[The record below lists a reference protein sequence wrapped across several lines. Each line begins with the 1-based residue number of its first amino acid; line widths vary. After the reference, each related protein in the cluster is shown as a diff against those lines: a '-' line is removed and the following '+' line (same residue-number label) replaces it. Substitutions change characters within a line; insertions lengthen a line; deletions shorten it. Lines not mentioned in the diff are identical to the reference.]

1 MSSAKPMTR
10 LRIIIDTARTES
22 RAMVGWSP
30 GPSITAQ
37 IKITSI
43 STMDSVKIRVPEGSP
58 SWRAKCS
65 ACRTTTSAQA
75 TTSAIVPKRKRK
87 RTGVETAAT
96 SSYLVLRA
104 VPAMNRSVWV
114 VPTASLLGDFTPR
127 TPHWLCGNTTYG
139 LWRPH
144 DRYRITVSSIR
155 SWSQTHQYGG
165 HNCDYR
171 DRDRKVPWNQTF
183 LATHDRLRRT
193 GTYHRTDKCWRTGS

>member
-1 MSSAKPMTR
+1 M
-10 LRIIIDTARTES
+10 
-22 RAMVGWSP
+22 
-30 GPSITAQ
+30 
-37 IKITSI
+37 
-43 STMDSVKIRVPEGSP
+43 
-58 SWRAKCS
+58 
-65 ACRTTTSAQA
+65 
-75 TTSAIVPKRKRK
+75 VPKRKRK

-104 VPAMNRSVWV
+104 VPAMNRSVWG

-165 HNCDYR
+165 NNFDYR
-171 DRDRKVPWNQTF
+171 DRDRKVPCNQTF

-193 GTYHRTDKCWRTGS
+193 GSYHRTDNCWRTGAYRDERYQSKLRDSLSSASPQIAASDENIGQYNGGNKE